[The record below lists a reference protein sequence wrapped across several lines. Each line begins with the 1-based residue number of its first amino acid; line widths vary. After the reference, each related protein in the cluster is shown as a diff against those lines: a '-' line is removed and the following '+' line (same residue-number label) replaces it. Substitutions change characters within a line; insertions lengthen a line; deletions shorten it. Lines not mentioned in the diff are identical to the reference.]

1 QVKGVKINSLSLAPP
16 KNVYVKGTLP
26 GGQNYFWPGYR
37 PLVSGEPDTDLS
49 TLLEGYITITPLR
62 LDTTEDEL
70 IPLLQDWTFP

>member
-1 QVKGVKINSLSLAPP
+1 MPD
-16 KNVYVKGTLP
+16 
-26 GGQNYFWPGYR
+26 GQDYFWPGYR